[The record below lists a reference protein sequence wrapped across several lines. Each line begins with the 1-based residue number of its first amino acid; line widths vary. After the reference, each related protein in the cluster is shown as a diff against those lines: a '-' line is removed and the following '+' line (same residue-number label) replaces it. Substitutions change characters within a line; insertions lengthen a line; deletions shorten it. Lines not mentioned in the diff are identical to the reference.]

1 MKTAGWLSAFV
12 CALALMI
19 GGWNY
24 ASAQRPVSERLA
36 KDPRNITISLWA
48 YHQHGVSPGTLV
60 IDLRKLSGES
70 SQIDVMRA
78 LLQSAE
84 AHKESKFERVVL
96 AYHGSSKFFM
106 EGEYFQTLG
115 KEYETQNPAYTL
127 RTFPENVKK
136 MDGTAAYGTLS
147 GGMLGVLARQ
157 MEDLTEF
164 SKAWY
169 LDDALKDQVNS

>member
-1 MKTAGWLSAFV
+1 MKTAGRLGAFV
-12 CALALMI
+12 CAIALMI

-24 ASAQRPVSERLA
+24 ASVQRPVSERLA
-36 KDPRNITISLWA
+36 KDPRNETISLWA
-48 YHQHGVSPGTLV
+48 YHQYGVSPGTLV

-84 AHKESKFERVVL
+84 AHKDSKFDRVVL
-96 AYHGSSKFFM
+96 AYHGSSKFFL

-136 MDGTAAYGTLS
+136 MDGTAAYGTWT
-147 GGMLGVLARQ
+147 GGMLGVLGRQ
-157 MEDLTEF
+157 MEDLSEF
-164 SKAWY
+164 SKVWY
-169 LDDALKDQVNS
+169 LDDARKDQEST